1 MKTCF
6 IHIYNQLVGEFKPF
20 GCCLSIQ
27 LFLSRI
33 SSFDFLHPCY
43 FSSMLFPKVWW
54 GIRGEGAFPFPI
66 PPKLKGQFAFAQGYS
81 VRWKWK
87 LKERKI
93 THLNKNQYLFLLYV
107 YTMGFHILITELA
120 YLQSSVQQYLL
131 TNHKVKISD
140 LTANYIYKQLGRLL
154 IIVWW

>member
-1 MKTCF
+1 MGLGKMLTKSKFYACTIVYLVF
-6 IHIYNQLVGEFKPF
+6 FPCLHIYVVDKAKKHASSNWKLVLHIYNQLVGEFKPF
-20 GCCLSIQ
+20 GCCFSIQ

-87 LKERKI
+87 LKEKMYQI
-93 THLNKNQYLFLLYV
+93 T
-107 YTMGFHILITELA
+107 
-120 YLQSSVQQYLL
+120 
-131 TNHKVKISD
+131 
-140 LTANYIYKQLGRLL
+140 
-154 IIVWW
+154 